1 MAMRGCSDDIGKPSA
16 RGRSDQALLGFP
28 LVSGF
33 KLGQELDLAAGQRSD
48 WQTVA
53 VNDPIGGERGKP
65 LSRRQDADQ
74 IERIGAR
81 QRHPLIRRWPPAHL
95 SQEADRIRKRELF
108 ARETGYESAAAYL
121 PPRLEPAVHAQE
133 IPPRWKP
140 TGLLRQKAPE
150 DDAITGEQRARRIFD
165 RRFAR
170 RVAVV
175 LQRHTIDQG
184 PAAAALDVEAKH
196 APAPLH
202 AWGRLALPRGHEQSA
217 QAAETVGSR
226 EPERCEFAE
235 RFLKVRAQEARGFRQ
250 FVKEQSAARAQGIE
264 HGLSA
269 SAHGS
274 GAAQRRERHP

>member
-1 MAMRGCSDDIGKPSA
+1 MAVRGCSDEVGKPSA

-48 WQTVA
+48 WQA
-53 VNDPIGGERGKP
+53 VSVDDPIRGERRKP
-65 LSRRQDADQ
+65 LSRRQDANQ

-95 SQEADRIRKRELF
+95 SQETDRVGKRELL
-108 ARETGYESAAAYL
+108 ARETGDESAAAYL

-175 LQRHTIDQG
+175 LQRRTIDQG

-196 APAPLH
+196 ASAPLH
-202 AWGRLALPRGHEQSA
+202 ARWRLALPRGHEQSA
-217 QAAETVGSR
+217 KATEAVGGR
-226 EPERCEFAE
+226 EPQRCEFAE
-235 RFLKVRAQEARGFRQ
+235 RFLKLRPQEARGFRQ
-250 FVKEQSAARAQGIE
+250 LIKEQGSARV
-264 HGLSA
+264 
-269 SAHGS
+269 
-274 GAAQRRERHP
+274 

>member
-1 MAMRGCSDDIGKPSA
+1 MAVRGCSDEIGKPSA
-16 RGRSDQALLGFP
+16 RGRSDQALLGLP

-33 KLGQELDLAAGQRSD
+33 KLGQELKLAAGQRSD
-48 WQTVA
+48 WQTVP
-53 VNDPIGGERGKP
+53 VDHPIRGERGKP
-65 LSRRQDADQ
+65 LSGRQDADE

-81 QRHPLIRRWPPAHL
+81 QRHPLIRRWPPADL
-95 SQEADRIRKRELF
+95 PQQSDRVRKRELL
-108 ARETGYESAAAYL
+108 ARETGDESAAANL

-202 AWGRLALPRGHEQSA
+202 AWGRLALPRGHEESA
-217 QAAETVGSR
+217 QAAETVGGR
-226 EPERCEFAE
+226 EPQRCEFAE
-235 RFLKVRAQEARGFRQ
+235 RFLKLRAQEARGFRKLI
-250 FVKEQSAARAQGIE
+250 KEQGSARV
-264 HGLSA
+264 
-269 SAHGS
+269 
-274 GAAQRRERHP
+274 